1 MRIHLT
7 GGVGAGKS
15 TVLGFL
21 ENEYGAKILRADDLA
36 KELMEPGQEGY
47 RKVVELLGKD
57 ILAEDGTIDRA
68 KMAQRIYSDE
78 NARLGVNAIIHPIT
92 WERIKREMEEAGP
105 RLVVAEAALPVDE
118 AHRSMFDAT
127 WYVYT
132 DPEVRI
138 GRLMKSRGYSREK
151 CIGIIN
157 SQMSDEEYR
166 RRADAVIDN
175 SGTHEEARDQIR
187 EIMEKLSGAFM
198 RK

>member
-1 MRIHLT
+1 
-7 GGVGAGKS
+7 
-15 TVLGFL
+15 
-21 ENEYGAKILRADDLA
+21 
-36 KELMEPGQEGY
+36 
-47 RKVVELLGKD
+47 
-57 ILAEDGTIDRA
+57 
-68 KMAQRIYSDE
+68 
-78 NARLGVNAIIHPIT
+78 
-92 WERIKREMEEAGP
+92 
-105 RLVVAEAALPVDE
+105 
-118 AHRSMFDAT
+118 MFDAT

-132 DPEVRI
+132 APEVRI

-175 SGTHEEARDQIR
+175 SGTHEEARDQVR